1 MSSERFLR
9 HQLISYLREKKNK
22 SYRSFLLHYRKEIS
36 EYFLHTSVMSWRDH
50 DNTWSQFFL
59 LEAKRLL
66 NENNFDT
73 LEYKVRVER
82 CNDGLKNYWEE
93 IIQECE
99 KKQELISYE
108 SERDRLLH
116 LLSEVNEK
124 INITKAELTRF
135 SSLGNNSD
143 LISDNGSE
151 IQSGIGGD
159 LYEDI
164 NGDPSGDTEMNT
176 EDSIS
181 SDNDSSRKK
190 NRRNL
195 VRVNYNCGSPPRKR
209 RKTRPASRRS
219 TPRQSPCTSLPST
232 PTDPSHTDFPDDE
245 NLRCTN
251 CPVHCPNSS

>member
-36 EYFLHTSVMSWRDH
+36 EYSLHTS
-50 DNTWSQFFL
+50 
-59 LEAKRLL
+59 
-66 NENNFDT
+66 
-73 LEYKVRVER
+73 
-82 CNDGLKNYWEE
+82 
-93 IIQECE
+93 
-99 KKQELISYE
+99 KQELISYE